1 MAHPTEPTQLETL
14 LTMLTPEQFNDLVDS
29 LSDKGLSDDIVA
41 AEGEVD
47 EATLQVVAEEVWE
60 ILEKAA

>member
-1 MAHPTEPTQLETL
+1 
-14 LTMLTPEQFNDLVDS
+14 MLTPAQFDNLVDS

-41 AEGEVD
+41 ADGEVD
-47 EATLQVVAEEVWE
+47 EATLQIVAEEVWE